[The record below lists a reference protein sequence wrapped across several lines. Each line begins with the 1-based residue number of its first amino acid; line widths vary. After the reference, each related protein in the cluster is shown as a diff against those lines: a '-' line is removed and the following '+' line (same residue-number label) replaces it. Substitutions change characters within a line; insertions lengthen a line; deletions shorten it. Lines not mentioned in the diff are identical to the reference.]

1 MNKTLS
7 EIQAELKVWTEY
19 NFGKQESIIPIMGMI
34 EELGELT
41 HAHLKELQGIR
52 KSDFLAD
59 KKDAIADITIYLLN
73 YFNCINEDI
82 SQIEDILTDAN
93 ENDSNNNI
101 ILIITTQLGIV
112 SNNIV
117 NTEISDINIQ
127 HLAFVLFC
135 LKEYAE
141 NIDFN
146 LLTIVNEVW
155 ETVKLRDWKQYPN
168 NGMPNGYEV
177 KLDKGIDIIN
187 PETNI

>member
-73 YFNCINEDI
+73 YFNCIDVDI
-82 SQIEDILTDAN
+82 KIIDKL
-93 ENDSNNNI
+93 NNI
-101 ILIITTQLGIV
+101 TFNTTHRSYTDDLIFKLSSEIGNLSKLTFYDSSYKATNFDYNVLYRILSSLYSYAKCIKLDFITII
-112 SNNIV
+112 
-117 NTEISDINIQ
+117 
-127 HLAFVLFC
+127 
-135 LKEYAE
+135 
-141 NIDFN
+141 
-146 LLTIVNEVW
+146 NETW
-155 ETVKLRDWKQYPN
+155 ETVKLRDWKKYPL
-168 NGMPNGYEV
+168 NGISE
-177 KLDKGIDIIN
+177 
-187 PETNI
+187 